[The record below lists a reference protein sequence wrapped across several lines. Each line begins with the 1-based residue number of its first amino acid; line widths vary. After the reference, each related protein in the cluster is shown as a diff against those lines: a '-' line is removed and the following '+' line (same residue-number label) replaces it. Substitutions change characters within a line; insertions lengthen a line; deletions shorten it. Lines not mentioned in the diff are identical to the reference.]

1 MTDDTASSD
10 TRDNAAGNRATTAPG
25 GGSGKAQS
33 DRPASAKTGAKA
45 GAAAPKDAHE
55 TGQGESPEEVREDV
69 ERTRQALGDTVEA
82 LAAKADV
89 QTRAKQKA
97 EQVKQRATETV
108 QQRWHQA
115 RDAAGDVKVG
125 TVARQA
131 QDQAKEKAALVAT
144 KAREA
149 SASPDAR
156 TAARRGV
163 IAGGALLAAGLAAV
177 LVRRRRARK
186 VPPPTKWQQVAQN
199 APQMA
204 QQATAQVRDKAT
216 ELGTAA
222 QRKFQESELPAQVAD
237 RGRKTAS
244 RVAEQS
250 RRTAAAPETPPRL
263 QGAAVTAA
271 VLVTAGWIRRRRAAR
286 RGR

>member
-10 TRDNAAGNRATTAPG
+10 TRGNAADDRTTTSRG
-25 GGSGKAQS
+25 GGSGKARSGRQ
-33 DRPASAKTGAKA
+33 ASAATGTK
-45 GAAAPKDAHE
+45 AAAAEPKDGHE
-55 TGQGESPEEVREDV
+55 TGQDESPEELQAGV

-89 QTRAKQKA
+89 RTRAKQKA

-125 TVARQA
+125 AVARQA
-131 QDQAKEKAALVAT
+131 QDQAKDKTARVAT

-156 TAARRGV
+156 TAARRGA
-163 IAGGALLAAGLAAV
+163 IAGGALLAVGLAVA
-177 LVRRRRARK
+177 LVRRRRARN
-186 VPPPTKWQQVAQN
+186 VPSPTKWQRVAQT
-199 APQMA
+199 APQIA
-204 QQATAQVRDKAT
+204 QQATTQVRDKAT

-222 QRKFQESELPAQVAD
+222 QRKFQDSDLPAQIAD
-237 RGRKTAS
+237 RSRETAS
-244 RVAEQS
+244 RLAEQS
-250 RRTAAAPETPPRL
+250 RRAAAAPETPPRL

-271 VLVTAGWIRRRRAAR
+271 VLMAAGWIRRRRTAR
-286 RGR
+286 QSR